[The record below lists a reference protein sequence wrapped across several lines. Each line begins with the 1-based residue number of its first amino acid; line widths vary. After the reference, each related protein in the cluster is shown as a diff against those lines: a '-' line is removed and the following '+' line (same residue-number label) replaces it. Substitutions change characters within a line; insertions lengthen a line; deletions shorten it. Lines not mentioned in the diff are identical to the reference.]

1 MLFFLKNRQQ
11 VEALKTNA
19 QELERQNRDLR
30 AELEALL
37 LEKETL
43 ETKLSEIAPKQ
54 EAHAHLFQNLQAFS
68 TSFLEIQKSLAGLA
82 NTMKEEK
89 QHANA
94 AAEVSVTN
102 RSVMQKISNDM
113 RDLSQDT
120 LDTARSVESLN
131 QRAAQIGG
139 IVNLIKEIADQTNL
153 LALNA
158 AIEAARAGEQGRGF
172 AVVADEVRKLAERT
186 TNATSEISGLVSA
199 IQEETL
205 QAKNHMEDWA
215 QQSRAFSNEGEAAT
229 QSMEK
234 LLSLTHRMEGAIAAS
249 ALRSFAE
256 VAKVDHLV
264 YKFEI
269 YKIFMG
275 LSGKTS
281 ADFANHTQCRLGKWY
296 YDGDGREYFIEQPRL
311 PRDRGPPQGG
321 ASPWGRSRQFLLRR
335 GLWPRDRR
343 DRRNGEGQHECSEL
357 PGAHGRQ
364 HSGRLMVLSS
374 ARAYKKSVIRF
385 QRDLSGSGKE

>member
-37 LEKETL
+37 LEKETS
-43 ETKLSEIAPKQ
+43 ETRLSEIAPKQ

-296 YDGDGREYFIEQPRL
+296 YDGDGREYFSNSPGYREIEVPHKAVHHHGVAAVNSFY
-311 PRDRGPPQGG
+311 DGDYGRGIAEIAEMEK
-321 ASPWGRSRQFLLRR
+321 ASM
-335 GLWPRDRR
+335 
-343 DRRNGEGQHECSEL
+343 N
-357 PGAHGRQ
+357 
-364 HSGRLMVLSS
+364 VLNCLERM
-374 ARAYKKSVIRF
+374 A
-385 QRDLSGSGKE
+385 GSIAVD